1 MGYNRLVVNR
11 RDDMRDRSWHWDHY
25 HQGDQKANKSHWKA
39 FCKYCTGAKLRELE
53 TFDQKA
59 VAEGT
64 LESKQRVTVTTGKLT
79 VMNNHLLNCDY
90 CPENVKQLARN
101 YRDRGQDSAEYN
113 DEREPMGPAGHV
125 TPGPPKSSGLKWSL
139 DDTLRTDSCSK
150 RQHTFTVV
158 AGQAARFAP
167 AKQST
172 FEDQLLRAFVSAGWA
187 FHTIEDPEVRKLFT
201 LYSNC
206 SALPH
211 RQQLSST
218 ILTREAHLTN
228 VHEVSAVRKTGEHL
242 FALVDSEVENLI
254 TLGLKPIGIAGDA
267 ASDERKARLLAL
279 KKYPYLLIADCW
291 AHQIPLMLG
300 DYCKM
305 NPKVAG
311 IIDQAAKIIKW
322 FNNHSYA
329 LGLLNKEQQDI
340 YKKCWSLVVPV
351 VTRWTAHFCAA
362 SRLLDIWKALKVVAA
377 KHGDEIIGSVGKKRK
392 AIQKAEAVLACVWDE
407 NWWKELVIVKTHIEP
422 LAIAVNVA
430 QAANIRCD
438 QVVLILARLYKH
450 YIALLKADR
459 IDPNN
464 PEEDENHPIIAIV
477 HSIEKRWAKVDQDLF
492 IAVLFLN
499 PFINPKLRNSSNL
512 TLAMIMGIIRRLYIR
527 VFKLDPKAECHPDL
541 LKEVM
546 AYDGRREMF
555 SLENWPLDE
564 LREVLKDPLDGKI
577 DPVKAWE
584 LLDPKSPLQS
594 LGVQKTR
601 DCAFVKGELRRQHA
615 KDGTARHR
623 IQRHFGNSSQPVG
636 IVANRIDEE
645 DILNDMEIANNEM
658 GNDDSDTDHVVE
670 YDDDNL
676 RLNIEDE
683 LWMPTESR
691 YQASGDLARSFSA
704 INEQLQETVIA
715 DEGDEDLGEEPSEKL
730 QQTPIRGVTK
740 IRLFFGQ
747 KRLIPI
753 SDLFDWSIEAGWD
766 EFWAQGVKHYREEMV
781 FYELMSRYHDDEPVP
796 PSKDGH
802 GAAEPSR
809 DSDIIELD

>member
-1 MGYNRLVVNR
+1 MGYNRLVVNC

-64 LESKQRVTVTTGKLT
+64 LECCRPRDLLLSDAKQRVTVTTGKLT

-101 YRDRGQDSAEYN
+101 YCDRGQDSAEYN
-113 DEREPMGPAGHV
+113 DEHEPMGPAGHV
-125 TPGPPKSSGLKWSL
+125 TPGPPKSSGLKRPL
-139 DDTLRTDSCSK
+139 DDTLRTDSRSK

-392 AIQKAEAVLACVWDE
+392 AIQKAEAVLACVRDE

-464 PEEDENHPIIAIV
+464 PEEDDNHPVIAIV

-492 IAVLFLN
+492 IAALFLN

-527 VFKLDPKAECHPDL
+527 VFKLDPKAECHPNL
-541 LKEVM
+541 LKE
-546 AYDGRREMF
+546 
-555 SLENWPLDE
+555 
-564 LREVLKDPLDGKI
+564 LDGKI

-584 LLDPKSPLQS
+584 LLDPKSPLVRLAILIFHFVPNS
-594 LGVQKTR
+594 VTVERLFSDMGNIKTKKRNRLGVQKTR

-645 DILNDMEIANNEM
+645 DILNDMEI
-658 GNDDSDTDHVVE
+658 
-670 YDDDNL
+670 
-676 RLNIEDE
+676 
-683 LWMPTESR
+683 
-691 YQASGDLARSFSA
+691 
-704 INEQLQETVIA
+704 
-715 DEGDEDLGEEPSEKL
+715 
-730 QQTPIRGVTK
+730 IRK
-740 IRLFFGQ
+740 M
-747 KRLIPI
+747 
-753 SDLFDWSIEAGWD
+753 D
-766 EFWAQGVKHYREEMV
+766 M
-781 FYELMSRYHDDEPVP
+781 
-796 PSKDGH
+796 
-802 GAAEPSR
+802 
-809 DSDIIELD
+809 